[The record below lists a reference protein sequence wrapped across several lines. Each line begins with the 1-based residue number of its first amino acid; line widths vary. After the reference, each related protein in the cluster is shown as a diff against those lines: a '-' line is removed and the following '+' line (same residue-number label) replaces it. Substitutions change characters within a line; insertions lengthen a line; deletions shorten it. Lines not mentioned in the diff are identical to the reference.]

1 MFAKSAFNK
10 SVFIVTAWQSLT
22 SRPTG
27 NSNVYN
33 NFNEPVK
40 IQDVKKGD
48 AKNPMEGYLAAN
60 RDAKV

>member
-1 MFAKSAFNK
+1 M
-10 SVFIVTAWQSLT
+10 
-22 SRPTG
+22 
-27 NSNVYN
+27 YN

-60 RDAKV
+60 RDAKVGLIWEFIQLLIVNS